1 MATLSSSRQK
11 ALMRKYARNVK
22 FLMMLFSIAVIVIAL
37 PKQAKFR
44 YEYEKGKIWNQ
55 KDLVSPYIFAILK
68 TDGEV
73 EADREAPISSIPP
86 IYQFNEG
93 IEKQNLEGFKNDFE
107 IKWRSAALRED
118 LKAKY
123 IEAGYNLL

>member
-1 MATLSSSRQK
+1 MATLSPSRQK

-22 FLMMLFSIAVIVIAL
+22 FLMMFFSIGLIVVAL

-68 TDGEV
+68 TDAELDADK
-73 EADREAPISSIPP
+73 EAAIKSITPL
-86 IYQFNEG
+86 YQFDES
-93 IEKQNLEGFKNDFE
+93 IAKQNLEGYKTDFE
-107 IKWRSAALRED
+107 
-118 LKAKY
+118 
-123 IEAGYNLL
+123 

>member
-68 TDGEV
+68 TDAEL
-73 EADREAPISSIPP
+73 ETDREAAIKSVTPF
-86 IYQFNEG
+86 YQFDENVA
-93 IEKQNLEGFKNDFE
+93 KQNLEGYKTDFE
-107 IKWRSAALRED
+107 IKWRRTGFKED
-118 LKAKY
+118 LKAIY
-123 IEAGYNLL
+123 FEVGNNL